1 MENAEFRIIR
11 FNELQEKLGGIS
23 RSTIDKWEKFNNFP
37 RRVNLGPNT
46 IGWRLNEVNNWIKM
60 HK

>member
-46 IGWRLNEVNNWIKM
+46 IGWRLNEVNNWIKT